1 MGKISDPTQAVHS
14 FRKPLSF
21 AFSPAKAVYLLA
33 LTWQTSLACSH
44 STQRQVPC
52 QRLLVPKAPTLSQQ
66 LRTCENQVN
75 ALSSKTLSPP
85 LPCCLKPPYIP
96 CLVLKYLLTLE
107 ANLLVYHVPCYNC
120 AIAPLPG
127 KETTQQFVLRLLRIQ
142 TEIPLLHLGPK
153 VPLPPPQFGCTGPWQ

>member
-1 MGKISDPTQAVHS
+1 MANFT
-14 FRKPLSF
+14 
-21 AFSPAKAVYLLA
+21 
-33 LTWQTSLACSH
+33 LACSH
-44 STQRQVPC
+44 STHQRQVPC

-127 KETTQQFVLRLLRIQ
+127 KETTSHSSLSWGCWGSKLKSHCSIWDPRYHFH
-142 TEIPLLHLGPK
+142 LHSLAALGPGNERWRMCK
-153 VPLPPPQFGCTGPWQ
+153 IN